1 MISREEYIRLSLEL
15 NLFFARIAKEHSIF
29 IEGAFTAKD
38 ADLAREADMLKNQ
51 FEMLLAEAISL
62 SNGVVSRASVE
73 SGEFVTPHTLA
84 AEGIPVLYGDPD
96 KLQADPDG
104 VRTRW
109 KQRRHNITDAGRKGV
124 PA

>member
-1 MISREEYIRLSLEL
+1 MILREEYIRLSLEL
-15 NLFFARIAKEHSIF
+15 NLFFARIAKEHAIF

-51 FEMLLAEAISL
+51 FEMLLAETISL

-84 AEGIPVLYGDPD
+84 AERAVITTF
-96 KLQADPDG
+96 
-104 VRTRW
+104 TR
-109 KQRRHNITDAGRKGV
+109 QGSHDLSGSICRHGTMQIFI
-124 PA
+124 